1 MDFIR
6 IQDLEIECIVGM
18 RPRERHQKQPVRLSL
33 ALGLNLAKAG
43 LSGRILD
50 TIDYSRVADTVASL
64 LHFRQYRLI
73 EMATEEISA
82 MLFGCYPV
90 LEQIRIRLEKPEAL
104 KGRALGTSVEIER
117 SRAAFALTPESKT
130 QSRFETLLETEEA
143 GLYLLRAEPGQGLEF
158 TPPRWERHVHWLVSG
173 ELLTG
178 REPMAAGQ
186 PQEGSRPIVC
196 ENPGGGVAVVFCCAC
211 QAPTQPTGAA

>member
-6 IQDLEIECIVGM
+6 VNELEIECIVGM

-43 LSGRILD
+43 RTGRILD
-50 TIDYSRVADTVASL
+50 TIDYSRVADDVGSL
-64 LHFRQYRLI
+64 LRFRQYRLI

-117 SRAAFALTPESKT
+117 SRADFPSAGINENNPSV
-130 QSRFETLLETEEA
+130 RTLLETDEA
-143 GLYLLRAEPGQGLEF
+143 GLYLLRLNSGQTLKFED
-158 TPPRWERHVHWLVSG
+158 PRWERRVQWLLAG
-173 ELLTG
+173 EV
-178 REPMAAGQ
+178 R
-186 PQEGSRPIVC
+186 C
-196 ENPGGGVAVVFCCAC
+196 GGGPLVLGEPCESTQALAFENVDASVATVFCCAC
-211 QAPTQPTGAA
+211 QAGAQSAATP